1 MGFITIFHHH
11 LGVYFWF
18 TFSRIQENGVI
29 LLIFQ
34 LDSDSMMNMW
44 MWLRWWWVGGQQKP
58 MISMMLVDLSS
69 AVFYVMINKIYSDGI
84 IHHP

>member
-1 MGFITIFHHH
+1 M
-11 LGVYFWF
+11 
-18 TFSRIQENGVI
+18 
-29 LLIFQ
+29 
-34 LDSDSMMNMW
+34 
-44 MWLRWWWVGGQQKP
+44 GGQQKP